1 MAVAKPSPVGASS
14 AVGMLAVTVAA
25 LAWSTAPVVVKSSEL
40 TGLRFAMYRLW
51 IGVAVYLVALLVTRR
66 RLSWR
71 TFRACAPGGLIFGV
85 DISLAFAAFKLTSVA
100 DATVIG
106 ALSPVVIALVS
117 ARLLHERIGLT
128 ERGLAAVSFVGVGI
142 VAIGSSGSPS
152 WSLLGDLA
160 AVASIATWTTYWF
173 FSRRA
178 RQHAPAIEYMAS
190 VMIAAALLVTP
201 VALLF
206 GRGPLTPRADDWAA
220 VVVTALVPGFIG
232 HTLVAW
238 SHSHVESWR
247 SALITQCHPVFASVW
262 AAAFL
267 GERLTPVVVLGIA
280 VVLAATG
287 VVIVRAARR
296 PDVVDDL
303 EEAAEPAA

>member
-1 MAVAKPSPVGASS
+1 
-14 AVGMLAVTVAA
+14 MLAVTVAA
-25 LAWSTAPVVVKSSEL
+25 LAWSTAPVLVKSSDL

-51 IGVAVYLVALLVTRR
+51 AGVAIYAVVLLVTRR
-66 RLSWR
+66 RLRWR

-85 DISLAFAAFKLTSVA
+85 DISLAFVAFKLTSVA

-117 ARLLHERIGLT
+117 ARLLRERIGLT
-128 ERGLAAVSFVGVGI
+128 ERGLALLSFVGVVI
-142 VAIGSSGSPS
+142 VAVGSSGSPS

-160 AVASIATWTTYWF
+160 ALASVATWTTYWF
-173 FSRRA
+173 FSRFA
-178 RQHAPAIEYMAS
+178 RREAPAIEYMAS

-201 VALLF
+201 VALLL
-206 GRGPLTPRADDWAA
+206 GRGPLVPTTGDWVDVAI
-220 VVVTALVPGFIG
+220 TALVPGFIG

-247 SALITQCHPVFASVW
+247 SALITQFHPVFASAW
-262 AAAFL
+262 AAVFL
-267 GERLTPVVVLGIA
+267 GEHLTPIVLLGIA
-280 VVLAATG
+280 IVLAATG
-287 VVIVRAARR
+287 FVIVRAARR
-296 PDVVDDL
+296 PDLAEDL